1 MGLINQ
7 RSTPTG
13 KTATVENRMIDA
25 IVEDIKELNDNIPAA
40 PPYKSLYWALVK
52 QSY

>member
-13 KTATVENRMIDA
+13 KTATIENRTIDA
-25 IVEDIKELNDNIPAA
+25 IVEDIKELNDSIPESKPA
-40 PPYKSLYWALVK
+40 PTIARYY
-52 QSY
+52 